1 MSNNPTPG
9 DIKSVVKNAIGPMDD
24 YAMGYLNPVGT
35 DPAPPS
41 QGTGYIA
48 TMKLSVGTV
57 KINEADILDEGT
69 ENIVSYDRCEAADA
83 NISQINM
90 GTASSFCGLNG
101 ALWGYHLATAEL
113 PQTPVFTVPADGGKS
128 LDVYDATPLLDATY
142 RLFGTVDAQ
151 RQPPLPGAH
160 VICANKSITVRGP
173 SYAWAFIAIAI
184 AEDPKESNLFIED
197 CGEFP
202 ARPYE
207 TYDKDGKP
215 VKTVFPTGKQVKDL
229 LLKHEYAVAKS
240 VQLCGEDYGKKR
252 YSKMFAVSRAVYAK
266 PGEVGSALACAPYVL
281 LAQNALPP
289 KWTTDKLVDSDL
301 ATWQSARWSDK
312 LPDYPYP
319 DRSVVGA
326 PKEQP

>member
-1 MSNNPTPG
+1 MPNNPTPG
-9 DIKSVVKNAIGPMDD
+9 DIKSVVRNAIGPMEE

-35 DPAPPS
+35 NPAPTPSS

-57 KINEADILDEGT
+57 KIDEADILDEGT
-69 ENIVSYDRCEAADA
+69 ENIVSYDRCEATDA

-101 ALWGYHLATAEL
+101 ALWGYHLAEAEL
-113 PQTPVFTVPADGGKS
+113 PKTPVFTVPANGGGSKS

-142 RLFGTVDAQ
+142 RLFGTVDVP
-151 RQPPLPGAH
+151 RHPPLPGAH

-184 AEDPKESNLFIED
+184 ADDPTESNLFIED

-207 TYDKDGKP
+207 TNGT
-215 VKTVFPTGKQVKDL
+215 KTVFPTGDQVRDL
-229 LLKHEYAVAKS
+229 LLKHEWAVAKS
-240 VQLCGEDYGKKR
+240 VQMCGADYRKKA
-252 YSKMFAVSRAVYAK
+252 YSKMFAVSRAVYAA

-281 LAQNALPP
+281 LAQNDLPT
-289 KWTTDKLVDSDL
+289 KWTTDKLVDSTL

-312 LPDYPYP
+312 LPNYPYP

>member
-1 MSNNPTPG
+1 MPNNPTPG
-9 DIKSVVKNAIGPMDD
+9 NTKSVVKNAIGPMED

-41 QGTGYIA
+41 QGTGYVA

-57 KINEADILDEGT
+57 GISDADILDEGT

-101 ALWGYHLATAEL
+101 ALWGYHLAHADL
-113 PQTPVFTVPADGGKS
+113 PTTPVFSIPANGGKP

-142 RLFGTVDAQ
+142 RLFGAVDVP
-151 RQPPLPGAH
+151 RHPPLPGAH

-184 AEDPKESNLFIED
+184 ADDPTESNLFIED

-207 TYDKDGKP
+207 TYDRDGHP
-215 VKTVFPTGKQVKDL
+215 VKTVFPTGDQVSDL

-240 VQLCGEDYGKKR
+240 VQLCGADYRKKA
-252 YSKMFAVSRAVYAK
+252 YSKMYAVSRAVYAA

-281 LAQNALPP
+281 LAQNDVPNQ
-289 KWTTDKLVDSDL
+289 WTTDKLVDSKL
-301 ATWQSARWSDK
+301 TAWQSALWSDK
-312 LPDYPYP
+312 LQPYP
-319 DRSVVGA
+319 FKDREVVGA
-326 PKEQP
+326 P